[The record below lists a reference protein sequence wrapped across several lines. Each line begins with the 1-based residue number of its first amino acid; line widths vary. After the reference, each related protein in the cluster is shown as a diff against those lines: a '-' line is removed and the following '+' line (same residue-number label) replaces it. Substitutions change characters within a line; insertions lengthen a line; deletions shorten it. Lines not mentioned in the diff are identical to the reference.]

1 MAKISLEKIPLLA
14 GLAKSETALLGNFLI
29 EKKYPADVYLYQDQK
44 AADRLI
50 IVASGQAGLEAQV
63 GSEKQII
70 ALFNKCEFIGENSLL
85 NNILYHRHSLK
96 ALKALTTL
104 ELSQRHWPKII
115 KQAPKIAEKIYK
127 NTAGILYQ
135 RLEHADN
142 KLTALFAISQAISR
156 QSNLNNI
163 AGFVLDIILN
173 VIPSQAAIFMTYSQT
188 TDKLHVYR
196 SLNFKDIKD
205 RAYYPAAAFPI
216 FQDLVRHPR
225 TLILGPN
232 DWPSKNLL
240 WPGQTKSTMIIAP
253 ICLTQKA
260 IGFIVLKNKR
270 YGQEYSANNQILLE
284 AVAAQLAA
292 IIQHSR
298 LIGLEEATA
307 DLKKAY
313 IDPLA

>member
-1 MAKISLEKIPLLA
+1 MAKISLEKIPLFT
-14 GLAKSETALLGNFLI
+14 GLAKSEITQLGNFLLD
-29 EKKYPADVYLYQDQK
+29 KKYAVDTYVYQDQK
-44 AADRLI
+44 IADRLI
-50 IVASGQAGLEAQV
+50 IIASGQAGLEAQID
-63 GSEKQII
+63 SQRQII
-70 ALFNKCEFIGENSLL
+70 ALFNKHEFIGENSLL
-85 NNILYHRHSLK
+85 TNVRYHQHSLK
-96 ALKALTTL
+96 VIKPLETL

-142 KLTALFAISQAISR
+142 KLTALFAISQTISR

-163 AGFVLDIILN
+163 ANFVLDIILN
-173 VIPSQAAIFMTYSQT
+173 VIPSQAALFMTYSQT
-188 TDKLHVYR
+188 TDKLHIYQSR
-196 SLNFKDIKD
+196 NFIGIKNNTYHTPSSL
-205 RAYYPAAAFPI
+205 PI
-216 FQDLVRHPR
+216 FQDLIRHPR

-232 DWPSKNLL
+232 DWLPRQQL
-240 WPGQTKSTMIIAP
+240 WPGQTKATMIIAP
-253 ICLTQKA
+253 ICLTQKV
-260 IGFIVLKNKR
+260 IGFIVLKNKH
-270 YGQEYSANNQILLE
+270 GKQEYSANNQILLE

-307 DLKKAY
+307 DLKKTY